1 VGLVAACSVTV
12 AVDPPDPP
20 PEIASA
26 CAQMTARL
34 PTLVLDQRQVD
45 TEPESPLTAAWGS
58 PAITLACGVPAPA
71 GLGPTSSLVTV
82 EGVDWFAETLTAGYR
97 FTSVGQVA
105 YVQVD
110 VPDDYAPEVDPLI
123 ELAPAIGTLPPAP

>member
-1 VGLVAACSVTV
+1 MAACSVSV

-20 PEIASA
+20 PEVARA
-26 CAQMTARL
+26 CAQMTEGL
-34 PTLVLDQRQVD
+34 PSLVLDQRAVD

-71 GLGPTSSLVTV
+71 ALGPTSSLVTV
-82 EGVDWFAETLTAGYR
+82 EGIDWFAEPLTAGYR

-110 VPDDYAPEVDPLI
+110 VPDAYAPEVDPLI
-123 ELAPAIGTLPPAP
+123 ELAPAIGSLPPAP